1 MAITLGR
8 DAASAPPFG
17 EGIISATF
25 TEECETIDISN
36 RANVGGTAGA
46 PGRRV
51 SRAGFV
57 TKTWEIECHDPDGLI
72 TSLTAAGTAGSFSIM
87 SVSENIGIDGAV
99 TYNVTA
105 KEF

>member
-1 MAITLGR
+1 MAITLGK
-8 DAASAPPFG
+8 DASAPPFG

-25 TEECETIDISN
+25 TEECETVDISN
-36 RANVGGTAGA
+36 RSNIGGSAGA

-72 TSLTAAGTAGSFSIM
+72 ASLTAAGTAGSFSIM